1 MEVEKRGRSSAGP
14 PAVFSLSYQTAPVTL
29 GTTEGKNDE
38 EIQGKET
45 VYVGTV
51 Y

>member
-14 PAVFSLSYQTAPVTL
+14 PAVFALSCQTAPVTL
-29 GTTEGKNDE
+29 GKTEGENDE
-38 EIQGKET
+38 QIQGKEP

-51 Y
+51 